1 MDADRTSLFLVDNK
15 TDELY
20 ARIFDIGTGLETK
33 LQQEIRSNEI
43 FCIHVLILFFTFQYA
58 QLLIHISQVLVYAHP
73 YYLGYYR

>member
-1 MDADRTSLFLVDNK
+1 MDNK

-58 QLLIHISQVLVYAHP
+58 QLLIYISQVLVYAHP